1 MSHLTNYLQARARSF
16 KYALAG
22 IYYALRT
29 QPNTLIHLTVTFL
42 CIIIGLWLELP
53 WRDWAVLVL
62 AIVIVW
68 GGELMNTAVEAIV
81 DMTMPDPHPLAK
93 AAKDVAAGAVLFLAV
108 GAAVVGL
115 LILGPPLWA
124 RLAF

>member
-1 MSHLTNYLQARARSF
+1 MSHLTNYLQYRARSF
-16 KYALAG
+16 KYAFAG

-29 QPNTLIHLTVTFL
+29 QPNTWIHLTITIL
-42 CIIIGLWLELP
+42 CIMMAAWLKLP

-93 AAKDVAAGAVLFLAV
+93 AAKDVAAGAVLFLAL

-124 RLAF
+124 RLPF